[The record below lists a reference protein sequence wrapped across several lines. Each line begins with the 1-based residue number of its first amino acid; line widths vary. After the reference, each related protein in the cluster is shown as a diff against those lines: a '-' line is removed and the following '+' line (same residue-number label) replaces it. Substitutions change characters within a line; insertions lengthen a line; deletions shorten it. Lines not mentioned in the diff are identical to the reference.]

1 MSAAASRASSGAS
14 PRTPAPTPTPAPLP
28 TSRAARYA
36 WYGALVVLGAL
47 VGTAG
52 ALVQAAW
59 FPGGLL
65 IALLATA
72 AVFYGGLRATG
83 TQVGVVASGAGWLV
97 AVILLSFGRPEG
109 DGVFGGGAGELLF
122 LFGGMAVAV
131 MCATLSR
138 LPRPTP

>member
-1 MSAAASRASSGAS
+1 MNPTTPGAPAVSRNV
-14 PRTPAPTPTPAPLP
+14 RF
-28 TSRAARYA
+28 A
-36 WYGALVVLGAL
+36 WYAGLVVLGVL

-59 FPGGLL
+59 LPGGLIL
-65 IALLATA
+65 ALLATA
-72 AVFYGGLRATG
+72 ALFYGALRATG
-83 TQVGVVASGAGWLV
+83 TQIGVVAGGGGWLV

-109 DGVFGGGAGELLF
+109 DGVFGGGVGELLF

-131 MCATLSR
+131 MCTTLAR

>member
-14 PRTPAPTPTPAPLP
+14 PRTPAPAPTSLP
-28 TSRAARYA
+28 TSRAVRYA

-65 IALLATA
+65 LALLATA

-83 TQVGVVASGAGWLV
+83 TQVGVVAAGGGWLV

-109 DGVFGGGAGELLF
+109 DGAFGGGAGELLF

-131 MCATLSR
+131 ICATLSR

>member
-1 MSAAASRASSGAS
+1 MVA
-14 PRTPAPTPTPAPLP
+14 
-28 TSRAARYA
+28 
-36 WYGALVVLGAL
+36 LGAL

-65 IALLATA
+65 LGLLATA

-83 TQVGVVASGAGWLV
+83 TQVGVVVAGCGWLL

-109 DGVFGGGAGELLF
+109 DGVFGGGAGDLLF

-131 MCATLSR
+131 ICATLPR

>member
-1 MSAAASRASSGAS
+1 MSAASRASSGPS
-14 PRTPAPTPTPAPLP
+14 PRPPAATAPAALP
-28 TSRAARYA
+28 TSRGARYA
-36 WYGALVVLGAL
+36 WYGVLVVLGVL

-65 IALLATA
+65 LALLATA

-83 TQVGVVASGAGWLV
+83 TQVGVVAAGCGWLL
-97 AVILLSFGRPEG
+97 AVVLLSFGRPEG
-109 DGVFGGGAGELLF
+109 DGVFGGGGGELLF

-131 MCATLSR
+131 ICATLSR
-138 LPRPTP
+138 LPRPAP